1 MGLLEVGLLEDLQ
14 FNMKLAIYNLPFSSS
29 AYNSPSFAIYGKTS
43 FSIDVGTGC
52 EKWLLL

>member
-1 MGLLEVGLLEDLQ
+1 MGLFEVGILEDLQ
-14 FNMKLAIYNLPFSSS
+14 YNTKLAIYNLPFSSS